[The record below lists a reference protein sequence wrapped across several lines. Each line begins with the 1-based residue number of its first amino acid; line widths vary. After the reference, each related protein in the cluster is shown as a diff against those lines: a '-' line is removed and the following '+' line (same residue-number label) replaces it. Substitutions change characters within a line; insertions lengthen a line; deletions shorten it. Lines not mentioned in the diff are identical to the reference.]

1 MTCAAAGVGERV
13 AGDRDELPVVA
24 ARPQRQFQDA
34 EARVGPR
41 LFVRDRR
48 RGAPSFGTRPTRA
61 HHELSKAP
69 GRVRDAG
76 GGLWCEPLVVMVMP
90 GDPKL
95 RTGVV
100 EILPHCLH
108 RRVRPVVAGAE
119 SGPVHVGHGARL
131 RAGGEIRLE
140 PGLLCRARA
149 GADLTV
155 QRDDVPITE
164 IVAVP
169 TPAPVTSP
177 VALTVATPVWSLA
190 HVMVRPESGLPL
202 ASRGVAVSCTAPPV
216 WIVCDAGDTVTA
228 ATGTGVTV
236 MLAVPLFPSLVAV
249 IVAVPAAFPVTS
261 PLALTVAIVVLL
273 LAHVTTRPASGVPLP
288 SFAVATSC
296 TVPLTGTLPVAGATS
311 TAATATSVTV
321 IAAVPLSPSLVAVIV
336 AVPTACAVTSPL
348 ALTVA
353 TARLL
358 LAQVTTRPDSGLA

>member
-1 MTCAAAGVGERV
+1 MNTCPKAAPDTVVTVIAAVPLLPSLV
-13 AGDRDELPVVA
+13 AV
-24 ARPQRQFQDA
+24 
-34 EARVGPR
+34 
-41 LFVRDRR
+41 
-48 RGAPSFGTRPTRA
+48 
-61 HHELSKAP
+61 
-69 GRVRDAG
+69 
-76 GGLWCEPLVVMVMP
+76 
-90 GDPKL
+90 
-95 RTGVV
+95 
-100 EILPHCLH
+100 
-108 RRVRPVVAGAE
+108 
-119 SGPVHVGHGARL
+119 
-131 RAGGEIRLE
+131 
-140 PGLLCRARA
+140 
-149 GADLTV
+149 
-155 QRDDVPITE
+155 

-190 HVMVRPESGLPL
+190 HVMVRPESGVPL

-288 SFAVATSC
+288 SFGVATSC
-296 TVPLTGTLPVAGATS
+296 TVPLTGTLAVAGATS
-311 TAATATSVTV
+311 TDATATSVTV
-321 IAAVPLSPSLVAVIV
+321 IAAVPLLPSLVAVIV

-353 TARLL
+353 TAWLL
-358 LAQVTTRPDSGLA
+358 LAQVTTRPDSGVPFASFGVAVSWTVAPMSTLAVAGLTLTVATGAGVVPPRLKLHTVWVPVPACNAHWARAVTALCSVRKAKPLASVASAPPAGVT